1 MQNQVR
7 VEAEKEEVQ
16 KQVTEQLEKEK
27 GEKSKANNCKR
38 KTRTLLI

>member
-16 KQVTEQLEKEK
+16 KQVTEQWEKEK
-27 GEKSKANNCKR
+27 IEKHKNRLKWRNKS
-38 KTRTLLI
+38 